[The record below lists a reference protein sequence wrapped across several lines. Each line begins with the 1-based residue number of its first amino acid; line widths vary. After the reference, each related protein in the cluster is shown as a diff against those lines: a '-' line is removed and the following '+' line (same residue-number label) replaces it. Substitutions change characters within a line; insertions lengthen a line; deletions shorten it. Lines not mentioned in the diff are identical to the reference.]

1 MRGVTTDDIDYYGHR
16 IDERSQIIIQLLRDM
31 TEATAGKLR
40 NEAGLDDTSKVHYRV
55 EKHLGPTAACLV
67 EQVGTEPRPGDQSDE
82 VVYGLTDQ
90 GLDFAVAH
98 DNELTDAVAAAEA
111 VETLR
116 RIRATVDG
124 FEQRVSEVESSVEN
138 MDEWKN
144 RWSTRV
150 GRVEDDIK
158 DEIRRLG
165 DKKPDEEAVNNI
177 QREHRQ
183 EIVEIRGQLDGVENQ
198 IEKIEDQL
206 DTIMDEFTTR
216 PTADQVQEYVQ
227 KSRRK
232 PRQWDIWLAED
243 IADVR
248 EKAEGI
254 LGGRL

>member
-124 FEQRVSEVESSVEN
+124 FEQRVSEVENSVEN

-150 GRVEDDIK
+150 GRVENDVDGL
-158 DEIRRLG
+158 ESG
-165 DKKPDEEAVNNI
+165 
-177 QREHRQ
+177 
-183 EIVEIRGQLDGVENQ
+183 LDGKADAAWVEDTFDQHESWSAKRREEIDEVSERVDKVDQRLNGIDQRLEEISEELDDRPTRNEMRVGFDRLQDSLEEQ
-198 IEKIEDQL
+198 IE
-206 DTIMDEFTTR
+206 
-216 PTADQVQEYVQ
+216 
-227 KSRRK
+227 
-232 PRQWDIWLAED
+232 
-243 IADVR
+243 DVR
-248 EKAEGI
+248 ETAERMF
-254 LGGRL
+254 GGRF